1 MPLAL
6 QPPRG
11 ARRRWMVVFAV
22 ALIATVVIYLAFE
35 SYLQVLLPRG
45 RWTGF

>member
-1 MPLAL
+1 
-6 QPPRG
+6 
-11 ARRRWMVVFAV
+11 MVVFAV
-22 ALIATVVIYLAFE
+22 ALLATVVINLAFE